1 MAGMALPMGGPQA
14 SLYSD
19 APLGRAMSQA
29 KAKSGMP
36 LPKRLVE
43 RRCMAPMIAL
53 GARMS
58 TRPLIHLTHTGH
70 RAAAKRL

>member
-1 MAGMALPMGGPQA
+1 MAGMALPVGGPQA

-19 APLGRAMSQA
+19 AAPGRAMSQA
-29 KAKSGMP
+29 KAQSGMP

-43 RRCMAPMIAL
+43 GRCMTPMIAL

-58 TRPLIHLTHTGH
+58 SKPLIRLTPRRP

>member
-1 MAGMALPMGGPQA
+1 MAGMALPVGGPQA

-19 APLGRAMSQA
+19 AAPGRAMSQA

-36 LPKRLVE
+36 LPKGLVE
-43 RRCMAPMIAL
+43 RRCMTPMIAL

-58 TRPLIHLTHTGH
+58 SKPLVRLTHTGH

>member
-1 MAGMALPMGGPQA
+1 MAGMAVPVGGPQA

-19 APLGRAMSQA
+19 AAPGMAMSQA

-36 LPKRLVE
+36 LPKPLVE
-43 RRCMAPMIAL
+43 RRCMALMIAL

-58 TRPLIHLTHTGH
+58 SKPLIRLTPRRP

>member
-1 MAGMALPMGGPQA
+1 MAGMALPVGGPQA

-29 KAKSGMP
+29 RAKSGMP
-36 LPKRLVE
+36 FPKRLVE

-58 TRPLIHLTHTGH
+58 SKPPISV
-70 RAAAKRL
+70 